1 MGQYLQP
8 LAHQSSMYCSRNPTT
23 NSLGISSAVLR
34 SSSANVMPIVDVVVA
49 TGAVLPVTNNYD
61 N

>member
-23 NSLGISSAVLR
+23 NISSAVLR

-49 TGAVLPVTNNYD
+49 TGAVLAVTNNYD